1 MSGTSAKNHA
11 EVKMVTHEGLYL
23 VVEEKGFFAAFAD
36 FPYLAALPSSQ
47 VFQIQYCGHG
57 HIRWEDADI
66 DLHTNILAHPEDYP
80 IRMQPLVLA
89 ATEMGRRGGSVKSKR
104 KAVSS
109 RANGLKGGRPLKKR
123 ELALT

>member
-1 MSGTSAKNHA
+1 MSGTNTKNPA
-11 EVKMVTHEGLYL
+11 EVKMVTLEGLFL
-23 VVEEKGFFAAFAD
+23 VVEDKGFFAAFAD

-47 VFQIQYCGHG
+47 VFQVEYCGHG
-57 HIRWEDADI
+57 HIRWEEADI
-66 DLHTNILAHPEDYP
+66 DLNTNILAHPEDYP
-80 IRMQPLVLA
+80 LRMQPTVLA

-123 ELALT
+123 EPVLT